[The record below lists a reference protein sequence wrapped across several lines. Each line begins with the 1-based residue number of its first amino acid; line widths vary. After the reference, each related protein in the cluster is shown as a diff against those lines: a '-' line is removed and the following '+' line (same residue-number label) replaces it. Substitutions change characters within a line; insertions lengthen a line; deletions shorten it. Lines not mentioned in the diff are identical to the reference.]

1 MKKIFLMLPVLGLML
16 ACSGRSGQ
24 NAEAEAALQ
33 EQTEAIEQSAQRME
47 EVIEA
52 SAQEIDALQGEI
64 DELLTDN

>member
-1 MKKIFLMLPVLGLML
+1 MKKIFLMLPLLGLML
-16 ACSGRSGQ
+16 ACSGRSSRD
-24 NAEAEAALQ
+24 AEAEAALLKQ
-33 EQTEAIEQSAQRME
+33 AEAIEQSAQRME